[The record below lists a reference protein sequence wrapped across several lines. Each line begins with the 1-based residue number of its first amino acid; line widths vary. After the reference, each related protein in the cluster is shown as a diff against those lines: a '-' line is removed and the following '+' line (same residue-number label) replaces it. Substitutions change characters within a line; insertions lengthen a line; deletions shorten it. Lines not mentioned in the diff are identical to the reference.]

1 MARNILILGASYG
14 SLLGT
19 KLLMAG
25 HNVTLVCRRKTA
37 DLINREG
44 TEVRIKLRDELSHR
58 SIFSR
63 DLPGKLDA
71 VTPADVNVSRYDL
84 VGLAMQEP
92 QYTNHTIRVL
102 MIKIAEAK
110 LPCLSIMNMPPLPY
124 LKRIPSLAEM
134 DLEEAYTN
142 ASVWERFKPGLVSL
156 CSPDPQAFR
165 PPEEAANVLHV
176 GLATNFK
183 AAAFADEA
191 HNKVLRELEADIDAV
206 KLDGQD
212 VPVKLKVFDSPF
224 VPLAKWSML
233 LTGNYRCI
241 TLQEPQSIRDA
252 VHGDLKL
259 SQSIYEHV
267 DAVARRLGAD
277 PKDQVP
283 FEKYAKAAE
292 SLLKPSSAARAVAA
306 GAPFIE
312 RVDLLVKLISHQ
324 LGAPSAEIDR
334 TVQIVDQKLNEKIV
348 EGGSGGLSRPY
359 SLPPARRRHTHHS
372 FERTAERGFG
382 LVANLGGDCC
392 HVHAPAIQ
400 HFRSDLH
407 SPSGEILHWR
417 HAEKLNEPLRKN
429 ASRCPA
435 LPCEAFD
442 RPTEGWSRVNQRER
456 PAHGRIAQAR
466 QPTGLLRRQR
476 LDVTPHHVDEHQF
489 AELRQHAFAAGAFVG
504 NFGHREVD
512 ELAEPAGIVAAR
524 VAGFQ
529 HRRQR
534 FDQRIERTGIASEI
548 ATYQPGGN
556 IAAVRK
562 VDMQWKTARVGHV
575 EEIGGRRRC
584 PHAGGARHDMRIGV
598 GEHHDFAG
606 FERNCLPVDKAGV
619 AAARSHHVIR
629 NQMVCSR
636 QHPRQDQVPRRRMD

>member
-19 KLLMAG
+19 KLLIAG
-25 HNVTLVCRRKTA
+25 HNVTLVCRKKTA

-44 TEVRIKLRDELSHR
+44 TEVRIKLRDEPAHR

-63 DLPGKLDA
+63 DLPGTLDA
-71 VTPADVNVSRYDL
+71 VAPADVDVSRYDL

-124 LKRIPSLAEM
+124 LKRIPALAEM

-142 ASVWERFKPGLVSL
+142 AQVWERFRPGLVSL

-183 AAAFADEA
+183 AATFADEA
-191 HNKVLRELEADIDAV
+191 HNEILRGLEADIDAV

-212 VPVKLKVFDSPF
+212 VPVKLKVFDSAF

-241 TLQEPQSIRDA
+241 TLHEPQSIRDA

-259 SQSIYEHV
+259 SRSIYEHV
-267 DAVARRLGAD
+267 DAIARRLGAD

-292 SLLKPSSAARAVAA
+292 SLVKPSSAARAVSA

-324 LGAPSAEIDR
+324 LGAPNGEIDR
-334 TVQIVDQKLNEKIV
+334 TVQIVDQKLNERIV
-348 EGGSGGLSRPY
+348 EGGSGGL
-359 SLPPARRRHTHHS
+359 
-372 FERTAERGFG
+372 
-382 LVANLGGDCC
+382 
-392 HVHAPAIQ
+392 
-400 HFRSDLH
+400 
-407 SPSGEILHWR
+407 
-417 HAEKLNEPLRKN
+417 
-429 ASRCPA
+429 
-435 LPCEAFD
+435 
-442 RPTEGWSRVNQRER
+442 
-456 PAHGRIAQAR
+456 
-466 QPTGLLRRQR
+466 
-476 LDVTPHHVDEHQF
+476 
-489 AELRQHAFAAGAFVG
+489 
-504 NFGHREVD
+504 
-512 ELAEPAGIVAAR
+512 
-524 VAGFQ
+524 
-529 HRRQR
+529 
-534 FDQRIERTGIASEI
+534 
-548 ATYQPGGN
+548 
-556 IAAVRK
+556 
-562 VDMQWKTARVGHV
+562 
-575 EEIGGRRRC
+575 
-584 PHAGGARHDMRIGV
+584 
-598 GEHHDFAG
+598 
-606 FERNCLPVDKAGV
+606 
-619 AAARSHHVIR
+619 
-629 NQMVCSR
+629 
-636 QHPRQDQVPRRRMD
+636 